1 MTAAA
6 VARIVVQ
13 ATPQEK
19 KEIVAKARKLGVP
32 VAELMRRGAI
42 GYAAADDQAQLDAL
56 ADAAK
61 NAAERASAA
70 IDDALAFIA
79 ASEKRMAATAK
90 RPAKASRKG

>member
-1 MTAAA
+1 MTAA

-19 KEIVAKARKLGVP
+19 KEIVAKAKKLGVP

-42 GYAAADDQAQLDAL
+42 GYSADEDDAQLDAL
-56 ADAAK
+56 ADAARK
-61 NAAERASAA
+61 AAERAGAA

-79 ASEKRMAATAK
+79 ASEKRIAAMSA
-90 RPAKASRKG
+90 RPAKSVRKG